1 MEDES
6 HECCQACLV
15 NICERGRV
23 LNVNWTENS
32 NIIRTRYIIKEKS
45 TEVFNVLK
53 IIQCAQRHKVFE
65 ININYLKCHHRN
77 ILELYNIINAQ
88 VFT

>member
-1 MEDES
+1 MEDEP

-32 NIIRTRYIIKEKS
+32 NLFRARLYYKRSRIYLRKEHRKLLS
-45 TEVFNVLK
+45 DK
-53 IIQCAQRHKVFE
+53 IIIQCAQRHMVFE
-65 ININYLKCHHRN
+65 ININLPKMPS
-77 ILELYNIINAQ
+77 
-88 VFT
+88 